1 MSYRGACLGW
11 RCPSRAG
18 WMDTMAPV
26 ITDYAGWILFAWIL
40 ANQGGVPVAVVAALL
55 GAGALAGSG
64 RLSIA
69 VILAVAVGAT
79 LCADLGWYSLGRWR
93 GARALEVLGNVFPRA
108 ATYVRSAEHFFL
120 GRPRT
125 FQLVARF
132 VPELNPIAAGLA
144 GLTRLS
150 LARFIG
156 YGALSALAWAG
167 AWVALG
173 YLLNR
178 AWTEVSAHFHLP
190 LLAFAVAAVILSLP
204 VRRGRR
210 ARPASW
216 TRPAR

>member
-1 MSYRGACLGW
+1 
-11 RCPSRAG
+11 
-18 WMDTMAPV
+18 MAPV

-40 ANQGGVPVAVVAALL
+40 ANQGGVPVPVVPALL

-150 LARFIG
+150 LARFVG
-156 YGALSALAWAG
+156 YGAVSAYATDRYRYGFASYFEVLEAQQQLYPAQNTLAQIRRDRLLAH
-167 AWVALG
+167 VRLYKALG
-173 YLLNR
+173 GG
-178 AWTEVSAHFHLP
+178 W
-190 LLAFAVAAVILSLP
+190 SLTDAEWKDQA
-204 VRRGRR
+204 RG
-210 ARPASW
+210 SGG
-216 TRPAR
+216 